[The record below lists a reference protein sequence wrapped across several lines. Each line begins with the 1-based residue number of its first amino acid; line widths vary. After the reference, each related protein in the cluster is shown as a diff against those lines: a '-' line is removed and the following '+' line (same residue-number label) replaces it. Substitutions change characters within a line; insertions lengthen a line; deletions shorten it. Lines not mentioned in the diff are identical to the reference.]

1 MSRFTDAERIL
12 AAAEVWKERCL
23 LGQGSLFSERRLW
36 TRERFEELDRV
47 YMQATKP
54 EGTGDFMEALE
65 QLLKPASED
74 AKCLFAEMAW
84 VVYLI
89 DSHTKPATKRD
100 RIGTIWG
107 WSGRDV
113 PGHQLLE
120 PDTLGAGVV
129 WVAHRQVQEEYNSLV
144 SAMLDW
150 TGKDRGKRRSL
161 IGAPWDFAAWLDGT
175 KYAQGRML
183 RHALLFLLF
192 PDTFEP
198 IVSSG
203 AKKTIVNNLGRGGSG
218 AIDGRRPGADTKTG
232 QVWELADKH
241 QERSDTL
248 AACTEAGINPSTAAT
263 QYGHWLRAQKDS
275 GAEDA
280 VAIDRRLLEIRDR
293 LEREAL
299 RLGEP
304 AEVHFYHSPYREMW
318 DAKRADDWFK
328 GRFGDGDA
336 REWVLNMNIHGE
348 RMWPGVAEDGIA
360 SIGWDKVPDLREFKS
375 RDELVTHLKPE
386 VGAGAARYL
395 WQFGHDMKPGDLV
408 IAVRRRGRSRYRG
421 WGIVSGDYRYH
432 PHGAE
437 FRVHTRPV
445 EWHRCDTEPAFMG
458 MGAPFKR
465 LHLRP
470 EEWGRLGVRQ
480 ALWLMGDCPRPGE
493 DGYTPARATKDL
505 FLPTA
510 DFERFLHLLRTRRN
524 LILQGPPGTG
534 KTFIAKRLAWC
545 LIGRKDSDP
554 IEMVQFH
561 QSYAYEDFVQGY
573 RPTESGGF
581 ELRNGVFHRFCERA
595 RAKPG
600 TPHVFI
606 IDEINRG
613 NLSRIF
619 GELLMLIESDKRSE
633 EYGVSLTYARADE
646 KRFHIPA
653 NVHILGMMN
662 TADRSLAL
670 VDYALRRRFA
680 FATLEP
686 AYGTKFGRGAMREY
700 LESLDPNPVP
710 AGLVER
716 IIKRMAALNAE
727 IEKDTEL
734 GRGFRIGHSYFVPGE
749 DVPPEGGVQTAFDD
763 EWYETIVDTQIAP
776 LLEEYWFDSPEK
788 VSAAVDRLKRGD

>member
-1 MSRFTDAERIL
+1 MSRSTEAERIL
-12 AAAEVWKERCL
+12 TAAEIWKEQCL
-23 LGQGSLFSERRLW
+23 LGQGSLFSERGLW

-54 EGTGDFMEALE
+54 EGTRDFMEALE
-65 QLLKPASED
+65 QLLEPASED

-89 DSHTKPATKRD
+89 DLRTKPATKLD
-100 RIGTIWG
+100 RIRTIWR

-113 PGHQLLE
+113 PGHEPLLK
-120 PDTLGAGVV
+120 PDILGAGVV
-129 WVAHRQVQEEYNSLV
+129 RVVHHQVQEDYNLFV
-144 SAMLDW
+144 TAMLDW
-150 TGKDRGKRRSL
+150 TGKDRGERRSL

-175 KYAQGRML
+175 KYAPGRML

-203 AKKTIVNNLGRGGSG
+203 AKKTIASNLRGS
-218 AIDGRRPGADTKTG
+218 
-232 QVWELADKH
+232 
-241 QERSDTL
+241 SD
-248 AACTEAGINPSTAAT
+248 
-263 QYGHWLRAQKDS
+263 
-275 GAEDA
+275 EDA
-280 VAIDRRLLEIRDR
+280 VAIDRQLLAIRER
-293 LEREAL
+293 LEREAI

-318 DAKRADDWFK
+318 DAKRADEWFK
-328 GRFGDGDA
+328 GRFCDGDA

-445 EWHRCDTEPAFMG
+445 EWRRCDTEPAFMG

-493 DGYTPARATKDL
+493 DVYTVARATKDL

-510 DFERFLHLLRTRRN
+510 DFERSLHLLRIRKN

-545 LIGRKDSDP
+545 LIGCKDSDP
-554 IEMVQFH
+554 IEMVQLH

-581 ELRNGVFHRFCERA
+581 ERKNGVFHRFCERA

-633 EYGVSLTYARADE
+633 EYAVSLTYAKADE

-686 AYGTKFGRGAMREY
+686 AYGAEFGRGAMREY

-710 AGLVER
+710 AELVKR
-716 IIKRMAALNAE
+716 IIKRMAALNDE

-734 GRGFRIGHSYFVPGE
+734 GHGFQIGHSYSVPGG
-749 DVPPEGGVQTAFDD
+749 DDPPDGGVQPAFDD
-763 EWYETIVDTQIAP
+763 EWYETIIDTQIAP

-788 VSAAVDRLKRGD
+788 VSAAVDRLKQGD

>member
-12 AAAEVWKERCL
+12 AAAEAWKERCL
-23 LGQGSLFSERRLW
+23 LGQRSLFSERGLW

-54 EGTGDFMEALE
+54 EGTRDFMEALE
-65 QLLKPASED
+65 RLLEPASED

-89 DSHTKPATKRD
+89 DSHTRPSTKLD
-100 RIGTIWG
+100 RIGTIWR

-113 PGHQLLE
+113 PGHELLR
-120 PDTLGAGVV
+120 PDILGAGVV
-129 WVAHRQVQEEYNSLV
+129 RVVHHQVQEVYNSFV
-144 SAMLDW
+144 PAMLDW
-150 TGKDRGKRRSL
+150 TGKGEEDRRDL
-161 IGAPWDFAAWLDGT
+161 LEEPWHFASWFDEGH
-175 KYAQGRML
+175 AQGRML

-203 AKKTIVNNLGRGGSG
+203 AKKTIANNLGGSNG
-218 AIDGRRPGADTKTG
+218 
-232 QVWELADKH
+232 
-241 QERSDTL
+241 
-248 AACTEAGINPSTAAT
+248 
-263 QYGHWLRAQKDS
+263 
-275 GAEDA
+275 EDA
-280 VAIDRRLLEIRDR
+280 VAIDRQLLKIRER
-293 LEREAL
+293 LEREAI

-318 DAKRADDWFK
+318 DFKRADDWFK

-336 REWVLNMNIHGE
+336 RVG
-348 RMWPGVAEDGIA
+348 
-360 SIGWDKVPDLREFKS
+360 
-375 RDELVTHLKPE
+375 DEHE
-386 VGAGAARYL
+386 
-395 WQFGHDMKPGDLV
+395 H
-408 IAVRRRGRSRYRG
+408 RRR
-421 WGIVSGDYRYH
+421 
-432 PHGAE
+432 
-437 FRVHTRPV
+437 
-445 EWHRCDTEPAFMG
+445 EPPPPPPPPPSA
-458 MGAPFKR
+458 
-465 LHLRP
+465 
-470 EEWGRLGVRQ
+470 
-480 ALWLMGDCPRPGE
+480 
-493 DGYTPARATKDL
+493 YTVARATKDL

-510 DFERFLHLLRTRRN
+510 DFERFLHLIRTRKN

-545 LIGRKDSDP
+545 LVGCKDLDP

-581 ELRNGVFHRFCERA
+581 RRKNGVFHRFCERA

-619 GELLMLIESDKRSE
+619 GELLMLIESDKRCE
-633 EYGVSLTYARADE
+633 EYAVLLTYAKADE

-686 AYGTKFGRGAMREY
+686 AYGSEFGREAMREY

-710 AGLVER
+710 AVLVKR
-716 IIKRMAALNAE
+716 IIERMAALNAE

-734 GRGFRIGHSYFVPGE
+734 GSGFRIGHSYFVPGG
-749 DVPPEGGVQTAFDD
+749 DDAPDGGVQPAFDD
-763 EWYETIVDTQIAP
+763 EWYETIVDTQIKP
-776 LLEEYWFDSPEK
+776 LLKEYWFDSPEK
-788 VSAAVDRLKRGD
+788 VGAEVGRLTEGD